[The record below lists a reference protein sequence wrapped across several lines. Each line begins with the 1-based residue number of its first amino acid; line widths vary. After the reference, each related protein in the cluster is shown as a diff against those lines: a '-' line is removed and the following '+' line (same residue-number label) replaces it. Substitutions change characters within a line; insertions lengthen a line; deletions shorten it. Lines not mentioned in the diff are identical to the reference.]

1 MKEGISMEK
10 SIEKGKWI
18 WLSKE
23 DNPEI
28 ISQVNLVVTDSTMF
42 NEIIADL
49 KNLNKYIY
57 AMCLR
62 SEGRKISNSIKY
74 TWAGAIKYEVD
85 AYNHTYGSSLCGN
98 AHDEYHYINPRA
110 KLYQLLRS
118 GDFSAYNLLDLFA
131 TLESENSTEDR
142 LEELKRAK
150 EIISQLESCSLPL
163 ETVKEI
169 IKQMWP
175 NFGYYATDVLNCT
188 DIEIGQEYNVQEL
201 SGIVVTSEKFGVK
214 VSDDVRTILS
224 KAELA
229 QSNTKVLSLARRAN
243 RLVNPSK

>member
-10 SIEKGKWI
+10 SIEKSEWI

-23 DNPEI
+23 DKPEI
-28 ISQVNLVVTDSTMF
+28 ISRVNLVVTNGTMF

-49 KNLNKYIY
+49 KDLNKYIY
-57 AMCLR
+57 AMYLR
-62 SEGRKISNSIKY
+62 KEGRKTSNSIKY
-74 TWAGAIKYEVD
+74 TEDGAIKYKAAD
-85 AYNHTYGSSLCGN
+85 DNYMYLQSLRVH

-110 KLYQLLRS
+110 KLYQLLNS
-118 GDFSAYNLLDLFA
+118 GDFSSYNLLDLFV
-131 TLESENSTEDR
+131 EYGNNTEDR
-142 LEELKRAK
+142 LEKLKRAK

-188 DIEIGQEYNVQEL
+188 DIEMGQEYNVQEL
-201 SGIVVTSEKFGVK
+201 SDIVVTSEKFGVS
-214 VSDDVRTILS
+214 VSDDVRIILS

-229 QSNTKVLSLARRAN
+229 QNNTKVLSLARRVN